1 MSERRCEKH
10 EHQTQRR
17 GRSETPQ
24 LTTKVNVMKRVQKI
38 VLLVATMVSVS
49 GHAFAFDKS
58 IVEQFSSQVSDLVCS
73 DGGAWI
79 ACYGEEPSKCKT
91 IADSLVG
98 PCANEIF
105 LPIKDQLS
113 YNEGMQ
119 AAQRLMG
126 CFNERF
132 EQSYGSKKL
141 STPECQEPAKHLR
154 GS

>member
-1 MSERRCEKH
+1 
-10 EHQTQRR
+10 
-17 GRSETPQ
+17 
-24 LTTKVNVMKRVQKI
+24 MKRPRNIV
-38 VLLVATMVSVS
+38 VLLSAVVSVS
-49 GHAFAFDKS
+49 SQALAFDKT
-58 IVEQFSSQVSDLVCS
+58 IVEQFSGQVSDLVCS
-73 DGGAWI
+73 DGGAWV
-79 ACYGEEPSKCKT
+79 ACYGEAPSNCKT

-113 YNEGMQ
+113 YGQGMQ

-132 EQSYGSKKL
+132 EQWYGSKKL

-154 GS
+154 Q